1 MANQKKKI
9 NKIDST
15 NLILYIAYGVV
26 TLSAIVFIVLLTF
39 APFKVTSYDSLQQV
53 EYKEYDN
60 QKDEAYFV
68 LIYDESRPNSDWN
81 LEVVMQ
87 YANKRVLSIVVAKNN
102 YFLQNYKKKND
113 PTKEN
118 LNKIGP

>member
-1 MANQKKKI
+1 MAKQKKKI

-26 TLSAIVFIVLLTF
+26 TLTAIVFIVLLTF

-87 YANKRVLSIVVAKNN
+87 IKQDFI
-102 YFLQNYKKKND
+102 QNSYQSMVMIYKKKV
-113 PTKEN
+113 TAN
-118 LNKIGP
+118 LKVS